1 VETLQAVLDYVFSF
15 KAYVMLPLI
24 ILVIALAG
32 RMRVGAALISALR
45 IAVGFA
51 GVFVV
56 FDFFVASIGPAVEQI
71 VLVRGFDFPVLDVGW
86 PPLAAITW
94 ASPIAPL
101 TIPIFL
107 VLNVIMLATRTT
119 TTINLDIWNYWH
131 YALVGT
137 LILNTTRSLWLGL
150 AVTLL
155 IGIYSIKMA
164 DWNGVYVEQRGGVKG
179 VAITTISINGLLPYA
194 VVMDWLFDRIPGIRS
209 ISWNPEAAGERQ
221 RARAEAPDRVDGGQ
235 DTVTEGRSVLDFLSE
250 PMIIGGLVG
259 IFLGV
264 LAGYRLRELLE
275 LGVHIAAVMF
285 LLPPC
290 GKLIGEGIQPVSA
303 RLREIITTR
312 FRGRTDLRV
321 GMDAGPLM
329 QNRSV
334 LVTGM
339 VLMPLSIGL
348 AFLVPGNRTLPLGDL
363 PNLISV
369 FAIIVL
375 VFRNNVFRAIL
386 AGLPI
391 VATYMMVAT
400 HFAELYT
407 TMARDVGFDFQGHVG
422 PITAFTD
429 GGNQMRF
436 YFFHLFQGNG
446 IAIAAIPVILA
457 LMWITRRRSIALEL
471 AAGAARVD
479 GPARAAGAARA
490 DGPERT

>member
-1 VETLQAVLDYVFSF
+1 METLQAVLDYVFSF

-32 RMRVGAALISALR
+32 RMRLGAALLSALR

-56 FDFFVASIGPAVEQI
+56 FDFFVASIGPAVEQL

-119 TTINLDIWNYWH
+119 TTINIDIWNYWH
-131 YALVGT
+131 YALVGS
-137 LILNTTRSLWLGL
+137 LVLNTTRSLWLGL

-164 DWNGVYVEQRGGVKG
+164 DWNGVYVEQRAGIKG

-209 ISWNPEAAGERQ
+209 IRWNPEAAGERDH
-221 RARAEAPDRVDGGQ
+221 ADGAHH
-235 DTVTEGRSVLDFLSE
+235 SALDLLSE
-250 PMIIGGLVG
+250 PMIIGGLLG
-259 IFLGV
+259 LFLGL
-264 LAGYRLRELLE
+264 LAGYQLRELLE

-290 GKLIGEGIQPVSA
+290 GKLIGEGIQPVST
-303 RLREIITTR
+303 RLRDIIATR

-321 GMDAGPLM
+321 GMDSGPLL

-339 VLMPLSIGL
+339 ILMPLSIGL
-348 AFLVPGNRTLPLGDL
+348 AFVVPGNRTLPLGDL

-375 VFRNNVFRAIL
+375 VFRNNVFRAVL
-386 AGLPI
+386 AGIPI

-400 HFAELYT
+400 HFAGLYT
-407 TMARDVGFDFQGHVG
+407 TMAQEVGFDFQGHVG

-429 GGNQMRF
+429 GGNQIRF

-446 IAIAAIPVILA
+446 VAIAAIPVILG
-457 LMWITRRRSIALEL
+457 LMWITRQRSIALQ
-471 AAGAARVD
+471 
-479 GPARAAGAARA
+479 RAAAQAAEQA
-490 DGPERT
+490 ER

>member
-1 VETLQAVLDYVFSF
+1 METLQAILDYIFSF

-24 ILVIALAG
+24 ILVIALVG
-32 RMRVGAALISALR
+32 RMRPGAALMSALR

-71 VLVRGFDFPVLDVGW
+71 VIVRGFDFPVLDVGW

-107 VLNVIMLATRTT
+107 VLNVLMLATRTT

-131 YALVGT
+131 YALVGS
-137 LILNTTRSLWLGL
+137 LILNTTRSLALGL
-150 AVTLL
+150 SVTLL

-164 DWNGVYVEQRGGVKG
+164 DWNGVYVEQRAGING

-194 VVMDWLFDRIPGIRS
+194 VVMDWVFDRIPGVKS
-209 ISWNPEAAGERQ
+209 IGWNPEAAGERRRM
-221 RARAEAPDRVDGGQ
+221 RASAAARNDETAQVPDGSSNHDRSGG
-235 DTVTEGRSVLDFLSE
+235 SVLDFLSE

-259 IFLGV
+259 LFLGA
-264 LAGYRLRELLE
+264 LAGYPLRELLE
-275 LGVHIAAVMF
+275 IGVHIAAVMF

-303 RLREIITTR
+303 RLRDIITTR
-312 FRGRTDLRV
+312 FRTRTDLRV
-321 GMDAGPLM
+321 GMDAGPLL

-339 VLMPLSIGL
+339 ILMPLSIGL
-348 AFLVPGNRTLPLGDL
+348 AFVVPGNRMLPLGDL
-363 PNLISV
+363 PNLVSV

-386 AGLPI
+386 AGIPI

-407 TMARDVGFDFQGHVG
+407 TMARDVGFDFQGHGG

-436 YFFHLFQGNG
+436 YFFYLFQGNG
-446 IAIAAIPVILA
+446 LAIATIPVLLL
-457 LMWITRRRSIALEL
+457 LMWLTRKRSIALK
-471 AAGAARVD
+471 
-479 GPARAAGAARA
+479 
-490 DGPERT
+490 TKS